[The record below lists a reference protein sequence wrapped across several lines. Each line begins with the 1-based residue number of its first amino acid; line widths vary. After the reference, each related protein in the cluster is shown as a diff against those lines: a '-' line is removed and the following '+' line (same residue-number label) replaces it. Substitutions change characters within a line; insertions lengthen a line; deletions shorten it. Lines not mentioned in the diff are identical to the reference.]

1 MYSTPYAR
9 VDMVISNPMLGLN
22 GKIHTL
28 LATKKRPFRAA
39 LNTHFEMEVTPP
51 GLTRIGTNLNRIK
64 NNIRYAKSKTYS

>member
-28 LATKKRPFRAA
+28 LVTKKRPFRAA
-39 LNTHFEMEVTPP
+39 DNTHFEMGVPPP
-51 GLTRIGTNLNRIK
+51 GTLFKCDLTQV
-64 NNIRYAKSKTYS
+64 